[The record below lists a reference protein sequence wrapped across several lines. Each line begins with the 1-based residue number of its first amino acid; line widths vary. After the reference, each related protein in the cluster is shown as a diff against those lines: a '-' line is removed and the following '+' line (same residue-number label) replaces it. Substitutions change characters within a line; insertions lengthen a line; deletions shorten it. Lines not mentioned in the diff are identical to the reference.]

1 MPRKTVRTDKAPSPV
16 GPYSQAIVS
25 NGLVFCSGQIAI
37 DPETGLLI
45 DQDIESETTRVME
58 NLKAVLESAGSAL
71 EKVVKSTVFLCDL
84 KDFTRMNEVYGSFF
98 EGNPPARS
106 AIQVAALPR
115 GARLEIEC
123 IAALS

>member
-1 MPRKTVRTDKAPSPV
+1 MPGKAVRTDKAPSPV

-25 NGLVFCSGQIAI
+25 NGLVFCSGQIAL

-45 DQDIESETTRVME
+45 DRDIESETTRVME

-71 EKVVKSTVFLCDL
+71 EKVVKTTVFLRDL

-98 EGNPPARS
+98 EGDPPARS
-106 AIQVAALPR
+106 AVQVAALPR
-115 GARLEIEC
+115 GVRVEIEC

>member
-25 NGLVFCSGQIAI
+25 GGFVFCSGQIAI

-45 DQDIESETTRVME
+45 DQDIESETTRVMV
-58 NLKAVLESAGSAL
+58 NLKAVLECAGSAL
-71 EKVVKSTVFLCDL
+71 EKVVKTTIFLCDL

-98 EGNPPARS
+98 EGDPPARS
-106 AIQVAALPR
+106 AVQVAALPR
-115 GARLEIEC
+115 GVRVEIEC
-123 IAALS
+123 IAEVP

>member
-1 MPRKTVRTDKAPSPV
+1 MLRKTVRTDKAPSPV

-25 NGLVFCSGQIAI
+25 NGLVFCSGQIAL
-37 DPETGLLI
+37 DPVTGTLI
-45 DQDIESETTRVME
+45 NQNIESETTQVME

-71 EKVVKSTVFLCDL
+71 EKVVKTTIFLRDL

-98 EGNPPARS
+98 EEDPPARS
-106 AIQVAALPR
+106 TIQVSALPR
-115 GARLEIEC
+115 SARLEIEC

>member
-1 MPRKTVRTDKAPSPV
+1 MPGKAVRTDKAPSPV

-25 NGLVFCSGQIAI
+25 GGLVFCSGQIAI

-71 EKVVKSTVFLCDL
+71 EKVVKTTVFLCDL

-98 EGNPPARS
+98 EKDPPARS

>member
-1 MPRKTVRTDKAPSPV
+1 MPRKTVRTDKSPSPV

-25 NGLVFCSGQIAI
+25 GGLVFCSGQIAI

-71 EKVVKSTVFLCDL
+71 EKVVKTTVFLRDL

-98 EGNPPARS
+98 EKDPPARS
-106 AIQVAALPR
+106 TIQVSALPR

>member
-45 DQDIESETTRVME
+45 DQDIESETTRVIE

-71 EKVVKSTVFLCDL
+71 EKVVKTTVFLCDL